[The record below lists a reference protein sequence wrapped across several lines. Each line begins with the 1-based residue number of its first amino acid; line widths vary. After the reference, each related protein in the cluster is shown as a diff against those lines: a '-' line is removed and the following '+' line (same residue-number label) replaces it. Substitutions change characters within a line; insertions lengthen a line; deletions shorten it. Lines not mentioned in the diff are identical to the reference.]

1 MTDLAAMRQEYETA
15 GLDRADLD
23 DDPVTQFERWLDD
36 AVRVGLPEPNAMVL
50 STVDEAGQPWSRYV
64 LLKGVGPDGFD
75 FYSNER
81 SNKGRHLAGHAHAAA
96 TVGWLGL
103 HRQVNLAGP
112 VVRVPDDAADAYWA
126 SRPRGARVAATASNQ
141 SHPLADRDELMAV
154 VAEIDGSAD
163 DHLPRPGH
171 WGGWRIVPHTIEF
184 WQGRPNRLHDRLRYV
199 QGEDGWTIRRLAP

>member
-15 GLDRADLD
+15 GLDQVD
-23 DDPVTQFERWLDD
+23 DDPVTQFEHWLDD
-36 AVRVGLPEPNAMVL
+36 AVRAELPEPNAMVL

-81 SNKGRHLAGHAHAAA
+81 SNKGRHLAGNPHAAA

-112 VVRVPDDAADAYWA
+112 VVRVPADAADAYWA

-141 SHPLADRDELMAV
+141 SHPLTDRAELMAIV
-154 VAEIDGSAD
+154 TEIDAAGD
-163 DHLPRPGH
+163 DLPRPGH

-184 WQGRPNRLHDRLRYV
+184 WQGRPNRLHDRLRYTRTDDRWV
-199 QGEDGWTIRRLAP
+199 IRRLAP